1 MLSRL
6 QKPPREA
13 NFQFTPPAA
22 SIPFPRHVSPPLSPS
37 LSGSPPPPPFS
48 SARLPAPHASARRGS
63 GGGLRPTSR
72 GCSSVSA
79 PSKSSSSSSA
89 PPSAPP
95 AGRGP
100 RLLPRALRRAPP
112 PRQPRQPPAPRE
124 PERRSASPSS
134 AWIRRAAAYRPRLL
148 VGERAL
154 GLLLPRRL
162 PAGRGPCCTRIQ
174 GRCKTG
180 RKKLNG
186 MSSAPPATTSAS
198 PPPRPTLMSPG
209 VEWNCRPSLTYRRPQ
224 VHCRLLQ
231 AAKFGH
237 KFWFQCSD
245 TEI

>member
-1 MLSRL
+1 MLTQKKKLDDAVAFAKTSPRGKFSVYPSRSLDPLSSSRL
-6 QKPPREA
+6 
-13 NFQFTPPAA
+13 PAA
-22 SIPFPRHVSPPLSPS
+22 LSLPLRLPAAASF
-37 LSGSPPPPPFS
+37 LFGSPP
-48 SARLPAPHASARRGS
+48 RGMGRRGS

-124 PERRSASPSS
+124 PERRGASPSS

-162 PAGRGPCCTRIQ
+162 PAGRGPCCTR
-174 GRCKTG
+174 
-180 RKKLNG
+180 
-186 MSSAPPATTSAS
+186 AS
-198 PPPRPTLMSPG
+198 KEDAKR
-209 VEWNCRPSLTYRRPQ
+209 VERS
-224 VHCRLLQ
+224 
-231 AAKFGH
+231 
-237 KFWFQCSD
+237 
-245 TEI
+245 